1 LKLVFIF
8 FILFSFCNTKKRD
21 YLLLSS
27 LIETKKEPVYL
38 FSYPGRETPQNL
50 KRNVLE
56 YIINKINNSKFKIEI
71 YAYSFNHPE
80 ILQAL
85 SEAKKRGVKI
95 SFLLDSRKDY
105 KELLELG
112 FSLRIWKNSGLHHI
126 KAMVFD
132 EKSLF
137 LGTGNFSRYGL
148 THDWNGYIDIPLSA
162 SEYQEII
169 EQLETKKSYYLSFIS
184 KFQVLFSPENGKLI
198 QNYIFETLEDSKFSI
213 KILSFDHFDTIL
225 SHVLKQASAR
235 GVSLEIIQNRP
246 LDEEGKYLAEEI
258 FFSNSQVYFD
268 GNTDRIFLEGKD
280 FPEGGLLHH
289 KTILVDDKILLTG
302 SYNYSQSARD
312 KNREIFL
319 ITNDKKA
326 VEEFNLEFERIKQ
339 KSYPESMK
347 FYNIENLSSLEISGS
362 FPVFCQK
369 NSIPVGIFEIGE
381 GIFHSFLYF
390 SKEYDCIDFHKK
402 NNISSG
408 YSAFVSSGKN
418 EFPIIWNEYNFFPRY
433 GNNKFFTK
441 FFSKLETAYFFKL
454 ELIKKEPDTYTF
466 KAKELEKFSH
476 LFLVSNKTYKNI
488 SLDQG
493 QFSID
498 DIKNLEEA
506 ILVSSFSREV
516 WFTCIQKK
524 ETLSPRL
531 SYLLGRLWLKTEAK
545 KENSCYKF

>member
-1 LKLVFIF
+1 MKLSIF
-8 FILFSFCNTKKRD
+8 FLLFLSFCNTKKQD
-21 YLLLSS
+21 YILLSS
-27 LIETKKEPVYL
+27 LIQMEKEPLYF
-38 FSYPGRETPQNL
+38 FSYPGRESPESL

-56 YIINKINNSKFKIEI
+56 HILNKIQNSKFKIEV

-95 SFLLDSRKDY
+95 SFLLDSQKDY

-112 FSLRIWKNSGLHHI
+112 FSLRIWKGSGLHHI
-126 KAMVFD
+126 KAIVFD
-132 EKSLF
+132 ESSIF

-198 QNYIFETLEDSKFSI
+198 QNYIFETLEDSKLSI

-225 SHVLKQASAR
+225 SHILKQASAR
-235 GVSLEIIQNRP
+235 SVSLEIIQNRP

-268 GNTDRIFLEGKD
+268 GNTDRIFLEGSN

-312 KNREIFL
+312 KNREFFL

-326 VEEFNLEFERIKQ
+326 IEEFNLEFERIKK

-347 FYNIENLSSLEISGS
+347 FYNRENLSNLEISGN
-362 FPVFCQK
+362 FPKFCEK
-369 NSIPVGIFEIGE
+369 NLIPAGIFEIGE
-381 GIFHSFLYF
+381 GVFHSYLYF
-390 SKEYDCIDFHKK
+390 SKEYNCIDFK
-402 NNISSG
+402 NKHNISSG

-418 EFPIIWNEYNFFPRY
+418 EFPIIWNEYNFSPRY

-441 FFSKLETAYFFKL
+441 EFSKLETAYFFEL

-466 KAKELEKFSH
+466 KAKELDKFSH
-476 LFLVSNKTYKNI
+476 LFLVSNKTYKNL

-493 QFSID
+493 KFIID

-506 ILVSSFSREV
+506 ILVSAFSREV
-516 WFTCIQKK
+516 WFTCIQKQ
-524 ETLSPRL
+524 EALSPRL
-531 SYLLGRLWLKTEAK
+531 SYLLGRLWLKTKSK